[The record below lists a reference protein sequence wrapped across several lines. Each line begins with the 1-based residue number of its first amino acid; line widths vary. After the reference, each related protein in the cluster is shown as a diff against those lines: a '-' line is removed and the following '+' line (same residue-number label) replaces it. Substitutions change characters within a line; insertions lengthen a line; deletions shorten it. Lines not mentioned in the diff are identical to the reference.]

1 MCAQAM
7 WDTVAANIEG
17 IILSDLLIPSIN
29 GVLQIADYKQDR
41 FKVSDNSSALSAII
55 TQREKYLVK
64 LPCGCL
70 VCPP

>member
-1 MCAQAM
+1 MCAQAV

-41 FKVSDNSSALSAII
+41 FKVSNNSSALSAII
-55 TQREKYLVK
+55 TQGEKY
-64 LPCGCL
+64 
-70 VCPP
+70 